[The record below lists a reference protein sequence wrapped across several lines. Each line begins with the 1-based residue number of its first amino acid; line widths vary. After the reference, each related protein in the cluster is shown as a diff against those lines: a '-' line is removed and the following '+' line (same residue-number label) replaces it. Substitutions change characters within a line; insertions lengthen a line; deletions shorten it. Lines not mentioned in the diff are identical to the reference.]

1 MRAYGILYALFAAL
15 RVGAQAVAA
24 GPSASSDLQVQGSYI
39 VELEPNGKIA
49 DFYQTLSSTHGIKTQ
64 QRMNLGSSKIFN
76 GASFKVL
83 DAAGLD
89 DAKLMDLL
97 TAAPAVRRVWP
108 VRKVTL
114 SVPKTEDPA
123 NHTVPAHAP
132 GLGRRQDAPLD
143 VDPTLSGDNFMP
155 HLMTQID
162 KLHAKNITGKGFKI
176 AMMDS
181 GIDYTHPA
189 LGGCFGPGCLVEG
202 GWDFVGDAPFGSEPQ
217 PDADPYD
224 GCMGHGTHVAGTIA
238 AQAHGNK
245 YGFVGAAPGVKLWA
259 YRCWNCASV
268 GSNEILVAAFVRAY
282 EDGADILQCS
292 NGNYDNGG
300 WEDEP
305 WAHVAGR
312 IAQTGVPVII
322 SAGNSGGRGLF
333 SASTPASGKG
343 VQAVAAVQNRNNPI
357 FVSRGTY
364 KTDASGV
371 SSSRNQSAAD
381 KPYGFFAGSPWPE
394 ETVTLPLW
402 SIGNDTTSENDACSP
417 LPENTPDLSD
427 KLVLLRQPGT
437 RKCFPQDQGENILAK
452 GGRYIAYYAFSNNT
466 WDAQFVYVDGIKG
479 VTSVSPAQGA
489 AWIEMLSRGVQV
501 NVTIPKKADAP
512 ENMLMELED
521 NATGGYVST
530 FSSWGPNWDLVPY
543 PHVGAPGGRI
553 LSTFPVPMG
562 SYRVMSGTSM
572 ACPLV
577 AGLVAL
583 MGEARGGK
591 LDGDLFGR
599 IMSSTAKPL
608 TWFDG
613 TKASPGILAPPAQ
626 GGAGMVQAYDAAF
639 AKTVLDKRNIALND
653 SAHFVAD
660 HEFTIQNVGDEEAT
674 YEVGHM
680 RSPTMY
686 TTVSTPNG
694 DLTAGAPNPIVE
706 GAWAE
711 LTFNPDTVTVPAGG
725 SAKVKVTVAPPAR
738 EGLNASRLPIYSGY
752 VSINS
757 TRAEHLVLPY
767 LGMVGS
773 IHDKPVVLA
782 GVSYLASFGSPVA
795 ANTSYTLPPPDPKN
809 PPSQKN
815 DNGKLPSMLLT
826 MTLGTRVLH
835 VHVASLSDPARNTGR
850 TPTGVPCVGEPA
862 GSPLRFVASF
872 SQRVYLSGLLGDGSM
887 LPAGSYKMVASA
899 LRIFGDESVPA
910 DWDVV
915 ETVPFSI
922 QYSNGT
928 AAAR

>member
-1 MRAYGILYALFAAL
+1 MRASGIFYALFAAL
-15 RVGAQAVAA
+15 RVSAQAVAA
-24 GPSASSDLQVQGSYI
+24 APGAPSDLQVQGSYI
-39 VELEPNGKIA
+39 VELETDGKMA
-49 DFYQTLSSTHGIKTQ
+49 DFYQTLSSTHGIKTK
-64 QRMNLGSSKIFN
+64 QRMTLGSSKIFN
-76 GASFKVL
+76 GASFKAL

-89 DAKLMDLL
+89 DAKLMNLI
-97 TAAPAVRRVWP
+97 AATPAVRRVWP

-114 SVPKTEDPA
+114 NIPKTEDVA
-123 NHTVPAHAP
+123 NHTAPAHAP
-132 GLGRRQDAPLD
+132 GLRRRQDAPLD
-143 VDPTLSGDNFMP
+143 VDPKLSGDHFMP

-202 GWDFVGDAPFGSEPQ
+202 GWDFVGDPPAGGEPQ

-224 GCMGHGTHVAGTIA
+224 GCHGHGTHVAGTIA
-238 AQAHGNK
+238 AQAKGNK
-245 YGFVGAAPGVKLWA
+245 YGFTGAAPDVKLWA
-259 YRCWNCASV
+259 YRTWNCASS

-292 NGNYDNGG
+292 NGIYDNGG

-333 SASTPASGKG
+333 SASTPASGRG
-343 VQAVAAVQNRNNPI
+343 VQAVASVQNRMNPG

-364 KTDASGV
+364 RTDAG
-371 SSSRNQSAAD
+371 SSKSRNQSATGET
-381 KPYGFFAGSPWPE
+381 YGFYAGSPWPE

-417 LPENTPDLSD
+417 LPDSTPDLSN
-427 KLVLLRQPGT
+427 KLVLLRVPGT
-437 RKCFPQDQGENILAK
+437 RKCFPQDQGKNILAK
-452 GGRYIAYYAFSNNT
+452 GGKYIAYYAFSNNT

-489 AWIEMLSRGVQV
+489 AWIEMLGPGFQV

-512 ENMLMELED
+512 ENMLLELED
-521 NATGGYVST
+521 NETGGCASSFT
-530 FSSWGPNWDLVPY
+530 SWGPNWDLEPY
-543 PHVGAPGGRI
+543 PHVAAPGGHI
-553 LSTFPVPMG
+553 LSLYPVVMG

-572 ACPLV
+572 ASPLV

-613 TKASPGILAPPAQ
+613 KKASPGTLAPPAQ
-626 GGAGMVQAYDAAF
+626 GGAGLVQAYDAVF
-639 AKTVLDKRNIALND
+639 AKTVLDRRNIALND
-653 SAHFVAD
+653 SAHFVPD
-660 HEFTIQNVGDEEAT
+660 HEFTIQNVGPEEAT
-674 YEVGHM
+674 YEVGHL
-680 RSPTMY
+680 RSLTMY
-686 TTVSTPNG
+686 TTVSTPAG
-694 DLTAGAPNPIVE
+694 DLPAGVPNPIAD

-711 LTFNPDTVTVPAGG
+711 LTFSPETVTVPAGG
-725 SAKVKVTVAPPAR
+725 SAKVKVTVAPPAAR
-738 EGLNASRLPIYSGY
+738 EGLNASRLPVYGGY
-752 VSINS
+752 VSVNS
-757 TRAEHLVLPY
+757 TRAEHLVMPY
-767 LGMVGS
+767 LGVVGS
-773 IHDKPVVLA
+773 IHDKPVLLA
-782 GVSYLASFGSPVA
+782 GASYLANFGSPVP

-809 PPSQKN
+809 QPSQRN
-815 DNGKLPSMLLT
+815 DDGRFPNMLLT
-826 MTLGTRVLH
+826 MGLGTRVLH
-835 VHVASLSDPARNTGR
+835 VHVASLSDPARNRAR
-850 TPTGVPCVGEPA
+850 TPTGVACVGEVA
-862 GSPLRFVASF
+862 GAPLRFIANF
-872 SQRVYLSGLLGDGSM
+872 SQRAYLSGLLNDGSI

-899 LRIFGDESVPA
+899 LRIFGDESVPV

-922 QYSNGT
+922 QYSGGT
-928 AAAR
+928 AAR